1 MKKKLIAVIA
11 ALTVCVTGLASCG
24 GSDSSSAADGGAAV
38 AESTAPD
45 KTYDVIAVADSL
57 KSGVKWV
64 DSLNELESDMVEKV
78 IGVKAALYTKG
89 KVYIGSGGTTAEEIA
104 CFEATDNAA
113 AGEIVTA
120 LNARV
125 EAQKKAFENY
135 QPAEMTKLGAPVI
148 VQNGKY
154 VFMCISDENDKA
166 KEIIG

>member
-24 GSDSSSAADGGAAV
+24 GSDSSSAAAPAADSAA
-38 AESTAPD
+38 AE